1 MRVSAGEVAHVAH
14 GDFSSSDIEA
24 MGPVAVKYWNPQ
36 VGPTGGAEQ
45 PLTTA
50 QLELLDDVIREA
62 ERFTG
67 LRFSAY
73 LGDLGGNTEAFAQGL
88 LSGLGTEAPDAV
100 LLAIS
105 PGQRV
110 VEVATGGE
118 AARRITDRAAR
129 LAVLAVVSSC
139 TDGDIPGALIT
150 GIRILADQAGTLPER
165 STW

>member
-1 MRVSAGEVAHVAH
+1 MRASGVQPWDQV
-14 GDFSSSDIEA
+14 
-24 MGPVAVKYWNPQ
+24 PQ
-36 VGPTGGAEQ
+36 VGPAGEADQ
-45 PLTTA
+45 PLTTT

-73 LGDLGGNTEAFAQGL
+73 LGDLGSNTGAYGRKPAVRARRRRPDRRPAGRV
-88 LSGLGTEAPDAV
+88 SGAA
-100 LLAIS
+100 
-105 PGQRV
+105 
-110 VEVATGGE
+110 GGRGRHRAE
-118 AARRITDRAAR
+118 AARRVSDRAAR

-139 TDGDIPGALIT
+139 TDGDIAGALVT

>member
-1 MRVSAGEVAHVAH
+1 MANGELVPATAGVI
-14 GDFSSSDIEA
+14 SWSR
-24 MGPVAVKYWNPQ
+24 P
-36 VGPTGGAEQ
+36 VGPTGADDH
-45 PLTTA
+45 PLSSS

-73 LGDLGGNTEAFAQGL
+73 LGDLGSNTAASARSL
-88 LSGLGTEAPDAV
+88 LDGLGPDSSYAA
-100 LLAIS
+100 LLAVS

-110 VEVATGGE
+110 VEVVIGAE
-118 AARRITDRAAR
+118 AARRVSDRAAR
-129 LAVLAVVSSC
+129 LAVLGVVSSC
-139 TDGDIPGALIT
+139 TDGDLAGALIT

>member
-1 MRVSAGEVAHVAH
+1 MAVVHMASGELSPVGATDVAPPNWRPH
-14 GDFSSSDIEA
+14 
-24 MGPVAVKYWNPQ
+24 
-36 VGPTGGAEQ
+36 VGPHGEAEQ
-45 PLTTA
+45 PLTTT
-50 QLELLDDVIREA
+50 QLELLDDVLREA

-73 LGDLGGNTEAFAQGL
+73 LGDLGNNTAASAESL
-88 LSGLGTEAPDAV
+88 LAGLGADAPAAV
-100 LLAIS
+100 LLAVS

-110 VEVATGGE
+110 VEVVTGGE
-118 AARRITDRAAR
+118 AARRVSDRAAR

-139 TDGDIPGALIT
+139 TDGDIAGALVT